1 MFIDLAVA
9 FAYLWLLFGPYMGF
23 IMAVT
28 VISYLYITTKLVAL
42 RAEKRRDYITIYRKE
57 WTVGQQSLDGW
68 TTASVGFSTKNSLP
82 AVADSQIVVQHD
94 PL

>member
-9 FAYLWLLFGPYMGF
+9 FAYLWSLFGPYMGF

-28 VISYLYITTKLVAL
+28 VILYLYITTKLVSV
-42 RAEKRRDYITIYRKE
+42 RAGKRRDYITLYRKE

-68 TTASVGFSTKNSLP
+68 STASVSGIWGIYIGRQ
-82 AVADSQIVVQHD
+82 D
-94 PL
+94 